1 MIKQKFYGITIFLYF
16 FLYSIDGFT
25 MFTPSEC
32 VSQSFQGSFSRE
44 KGPFGLMPLKMNLKK
59 NRCLIEV
66 EYDSV
71 IKTNWIVDLC
81 REPVHIK
88 KNSWSGDGFEIRKSY
103 PCKDDTLYCQQVDE
117 LLSNIENEALIYAKG
132 ERETLSTDH
141 GKFFCSYLLLKNYL
155 KDGKVF
161 SLTVPDSINIFEK
174 TLLESFGQKAEST
187 PVVEAVA
194 PVTSPVATPETK
206 KEDVK
211 F

>member
-1 MIKQKFYGITIFLYF
+1 MYKLIFLLF
-16 FLYSIDGFT
+16 AIFSVSPIWS

-32 VSQSFQGSFSRE
+32 VSNSFQGSFSIE
-44 KGPFGLMPLKMNLKK
+44 KAPFGILSLKMSLKK
-59 NRCLIEV
+59 NRCIIHIEYNYLINTHWT
-66 EYDSV
+66 
-71 IKTNWIVDLC
+71 IDLC

-88 KNSWSGDGFEIRKSY
+88 KKSWNGDGFQIRKNY
-103 PCKDDTLYCQQVDE
+103 PCKDDQTYCQQVDE

-155 KDGKVF
+155 KEGKVF

-174 TLLESFGQKAEST
+174 TLLESFGQKAEAIT
-187 PVVEAVA
+187 PLQ
-194 PVTSPVATPETK
+194 TATPETTMTPSPSASA
-206 KEDVK
+206 VK

>member
-1 MIKQKFYGITIFLYF
+1 
-16 FLYSIDGFT
+16 

-32 VSQSFQGSFSRE
+32 VSNSFQGSFSIE
-44 KGPFGLMPLKMNLKK
+44 KGPFGVLPLKMSLKK
-59 NRCLIEV
+59 NRCIIDI
-66 EYDSV
+66 EYDYL
-71 IKTNWIVDLC
+71 IKTHWTIDLC

-88 KNSWSGDGFEIRKSY
+88 KNSWNGDGFQIRKNY
-103 PCKDDTLYCQQVDE
+103 PCKDDQTYCQQVDE

-155 KDGKVF
+155 KEGKVF

-174 TLLESFGQKAEST
+174 TLLESFGQKAE
-187 PVVEAVA
+187 AVN
-194 PVTSPVATPETK
+194 PTETATPETTTTPSPSPSA
-206 KEDVK
+206 VK